1 MIAVPHRTALL
12 KALASIAIF
21 ATVPASIGAIGGEH
35 PPRGMIIALGI
46 IRLSLSIVGMSA
58 MFALRRDAWQQT
70 AADFRRD
77 WRGLV
82 AIGAMF
88 GFHWLTYFFAIK
100 AGSPSMSELG
110 FSTFGAQLPL
120 LGWAFGFG
128 RPKGAAF
135 AGIALALVG
144 SCLCASDVELGSGP
158 ALSLLVGVISGTFY
172 AAVPLL
178 NQRYAESDAQLR
190 TWAQFTFAL
199 PLFLCLSGSAQWS
212 FTPKEW
218 LLVLHLSLVVTLI
231 GHYLWVQ
238 ATTVLPLAITGV
250 VAYLQLPLSLTVNY
264 FAINVPVTRAM
275 VAGAACIVAANLL
288 TVGMRARHAS
298 RVTDPAL

>member
-1 MIAVPHRTALL
+1 MIAHRTALL
-12 KALASIAIF
+12 KALAAIAIF
-21 ATVPASIGAIGGEH
+21 ATVPASIGAIGGDP

-46 IRLSLSIVGMSA
+46 VRLGLSTLGITAMLAIR
-58 MFALRRDAWQQT
+58 RQAWPET
-70 AADFRRD
+70 VSDFRRD

-128 RPKGAAF
+128 RPRPATFLGM
-135 AGIALALVG
+135 ALALVG
-144 SCLCASDVELGSGP
+144 SWLCLSGVNLNSGH
-158 ALSLLVGVISGTFY
+158 ALSLTVGIVSGTFY

-178 NQRYAESDAQLR
+178 NQRYADSDALLR
-190 TWAQFTFAL
+190 TWAQFAFAL
-199 PLFLCLSGSAQWS
+199 PLFLCLAPAAQWS
-212 FTPKEW
+212 FTRSE
-218 LLVLHLSLVVTLI
+218 LLIILHLSLVVTLV

-238 ATTVLPLAITGV
+238 ATTVLPLSVTGV
-250 VAYLQLPLSLTVNY
+250 VAYLQLPMSLTVNY
-264 FAINVPVTRAM
+264 LALGVAVTGGM

-288 TVGMRARHAS
+288 TAWVRAHQAKRAG
-298 RVTDPAL
+298 